1 MTDEEKDLRAH
12 LESLLTLCEKA
23 KLLTKQINNYSFF
36 EEEIHQLA
44 VAALIGQFG
53 EASRRILRKFPDF
66 AKGHPELPLAKAKG
80 MRNRIAHE
88 YENINLKLVWLTF
101 DQSIPQFEKAL
112 IPIIQAFDAEHGTL

>member
-23 KLLTKQINNYSFF
+23 KLLTKQINHHSFY

-44 VAALIGQFG
+44 VSALIGQFG
-53 EASRRILRKFPDF
+53 EASRRILRKFPEF
-66 AKGHPELPLAKAKG
+66 AEEHPELPFAKAKG

-101 DQSIPQFEKAL
+101 HQSIPQFEKAL
-112 IPIIQAFDAEHGTL
+112 IPIIQAFDAKHGTL